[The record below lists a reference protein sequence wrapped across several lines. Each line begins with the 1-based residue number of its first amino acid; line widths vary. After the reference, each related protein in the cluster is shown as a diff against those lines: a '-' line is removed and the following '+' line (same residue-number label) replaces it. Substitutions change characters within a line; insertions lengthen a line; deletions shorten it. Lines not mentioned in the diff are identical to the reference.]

1 MTTAIP
7 SGMLIGGVIGLL
19 LQLLNKTHV
28 LFYLYAVGGC
38 TSTIAICYF
47 VPSKKL
53 TSIPA
58 QPPYIPSF
66 QTCIRLQ
73 EFKLVFIMTVIISLI
88 NSVYSN
94 ATSTFMS
101 CSYFDFLQIL
111 GGADDEAVKS
121 RHQFAW
127 IGNHYHCHH
136 HHQYHHHYN
145 HYHHHFYHHH
155 HSWILDTGNVIT
167 VGLNFKLIVSILNAA
182 LR

>member
-1 MTTAIP
+1 M
-7 SGMLIGGVIGLL
+7 L

-38 TSTIAICYF
+38 ISTIAICYF

-66 QTCIRLQ
+66 QTCIRLT
-73 EFKLVFIMTVIISLI
+73 EFKLVFIMTVIINLI

-101 CSYFDFLQIL
+101 CSYFDFLQIT

-127 IGNHYHCHH
+127 IGNHYR
-136 HHQYHHHYN
+136 Y
-145 HYHHHFYHHH
+145 HYHYKHHIIIFTIIIIIIIID
-155 HSWILDTGNVIT
+155 SWILGTGDVIT
-167 VGLNFKLIVSILNAA
+167 AGLNFKLVVRILDAA